1 MDLSDY
7 VPTQDLARAA
17 TIPARW
23 CTDPDFL
30 RLEREKIFA
39 CTWQPVGY
47 ATSVAQPGDYF
58 ACEIMG
64 EPIVIARAKDGQL
77 RAFSN
82 VCRHRASLIVEG
94 KGHGP
99 SLRCPYHNWTYSLEG
114 RRLSQPGL

>member
-30 RLEREKIFA
+30 SLEREKIFA

-47 ATSVAQPGDYF
+47 TNSVLQPGDYF

-64 EPIVIARAKDGQL
+64 EPTAVARAKDGHSPRSL
-77 RAFSN
+77 LFL
-82 VCRHRASLIVEG
+82 ASG
-94 KGHGP
+94 AGG
-99 SLRCPYHNWTYSLEG
+99 
-114 RRLSQPGL
+114 